1 MTDPSKNEKPL
12 LPHPD
17 PSVTSVNTHFAL
29 CLFGVKRY
37 SVTQILIEASTSNT
51 LAFIIDILSLKD
63 LLLIGANQSMILC
76 RFLVVNEQMAP
87 IRQRM
92 KIARS
97 TICSGVLSEL

>member
-51 LAFIIDILSLKD
+51 LAFIIDLLNLKRLAVD
-63 LLLIGANQSMILC
+63 WSKPKYDPMQVFC
-76 RFLVVNEQMAP
+76 C
-87 IRQRM
+87 QRTDR
-92 KIARS
+92 AD
-97 TICSGVLSEL
+97 